1 MIEIFDLSS
10 CYMQKK
16 KKLIVRY
23 KLKLTLVYYWYILIS
38 LISDRPWALF
48 CLFLRHLCTHFHRS
62 ALTGRELIWVTTCL
76 HRYDQPHQPG
86 EVTQTVNKGLYLCR
100 YYISD
105 KQKKKNNDLR
115 NRLITYRRSRTENI
129 EMLCILES
137 FKALRHLRN
146 VITVDWIRK

>member
-86 EVTQTVNKGLYLCR
+86 EVTQAVNKGLYLCR
-100 YYISD
+100 YYITD
-105 KQKKKNNDLR
+105 KQKKKTTICGTVLLLIDDLVQK
-115 NRLITYRRSRTENI
+115 
-129 EMLCILES
+129 ILKCYAYW
-137 FKALRHLRN
+137 KASKL
-146 VITVDWIRK
+146 